1 MWSIAKFLKPYAGQ
15 VAVALVLVV
24 LQVFASLGLPTVMAK
39 IVDVGIP
46 AGNLPYIWKMGAL
59 MLGLSLLQVLV
70 MVGVGFFSSRIS
82 SAFGRD
88 VRRKVFEKV
97 ESSSMA
103 EVDRF
108 GISSLIT
115 RTTNDITQVQNFIV
129 MLLRMVVTAPIMFIG
144 SVVLA
149 IGVDRQLSLVIVAA
163 LPLLMALIILILVK
177 ASKLFASLQVKID
190 RLNQLVREH
199 LAGTRVI
206 RAFVTTKYERKRFD
220 VGNAD
225 LTKTTV
231 KVQSIASGLM
241 PGMMIIMN
249 LTTVAVMWFGGVR
262 VEAGGMQVGQ
272 LMSFVQYVTQ
282 ILMSVSMLSML
293 MLILPRATVSAKR
306 INEVLDVVPRIVD
319 PPAGTEAPKPV
330 RGEVRFDH
338 VTFAYPGALEPV
350 LHDIDFVAEAGKT
363 TAIIGAT
370 GSGKSTV
377 LNLIDRLYD
386 VDKGSVRIDGT
397 PVTGY
402 RVKDLRD
409 SIGFVPQKGV
419 LFSGTIADNIR
430 YGNEAATDGQ
440 VRAAAKTAQALGFIE
455 EKPEGFDDMIS
466 QGGKNVSGGQKQRL
480 AIARALVRKVPVYM
494 FDDSFSALDFKT
506 DAALRAALKEDV
518 AGSTV
523 IIVAQRISTIMQAD
537 KIIVLDGGKIVG
549 MGCHRELL
557 ETCPLYREIASSQLS
572 DEELAG

>member
-15 VAVALVLVV
+15 VAIALILVV

-39 IVDVGIP
+39 VVDVGIP
-46 AGNLPYIWKMGAL
+46 SGNMPYIIKMGAL

-70 MVGVGFFSSRIS
+70 MVGVGFFASRIS

-97 ESSSMA
+97 ENSSMA

-149 IGVDRQLSLVIVAA
+149 IGVDKKLSLVIVAA
-163 LPLLMALIILILVK
+163 LPLLLVLILSILVK
-177 ASKLFASLQVKID
+177 ASHLFASLQQKID
-190 RLNQLVREH
+190 RLNQLIREH
-199 LAGTRVI
+199 LSGTRVI
-206 RAFVTTKYERKRFD
+206 RAFVTTSYERKRFD
-220 VGNAD
+220 EGNTD

-231 KVQSIASGLM
+231 KVQAIASGMM

-249 LTTVAVMWFGGVR
+249 LTTVAVMWFGGIR

-306 INEVLDVVPRIVD
+306 INEVLNVVPQIVD
-319 PPAGTEAPKPV
+319 PPAGTESPKPTK
-330 RGEVRFDH
+330 GEVWFDH
-338 VTFAYPGALEPV
+338 VTFSYPGAVEPV

-377 LNLIDRLYD
+377 LNLIDRMYD
-386 VDKGSVRIDGT
+386 VSEGAVKIDGV
-397 PVTGY
+397 PVQNY
-402 RVKDLRD
+402 KIKDLRD

-419 LFSGTIADNIR
+419 LFSGTIAENIR
-430 YGNEAATDGQ
+430 YGNETATDQ
-440 VRAAAKTAQALGFIE
+440 EVRDAAKTAQALRFIE
-455 EKPEGFDDMIS
+455 EKPDGFEDMIA
-466 QGGKNVSGGQKQRL
+466 QGGKNVSGGQKQRI

-549 MGCHRELL
+549 TGRHEELL
-557 ETCPLYREIASSQLS
+557 ETCPMYKEIASSQLS
-572 DEELAG
+572 EEELAG